1 MHAQLQ
7 EMKRLYQTSKD
18 ALERQKHVYDQL
30 EQDFLLCRQELQ
42 QLQTTQS
49 IPEDRGKCA
58 DEVIV
63 IKRGEI
69 S

>member
-7 EMKRLYQTSKD
+7 EMKWLYQTSKD

-30 EQDFLLCRQELQ
+30 EQDFLLCQQELQ
-42 QLQTTQS
+42 QLKTTQS
-49 IPEDRGKCA
+49 IPEDKGKCA
-58 DEVIV
+58 DKVIV
-63 IKRGEI
+63 IKRGEL